1 MLDTSTMLIT
11 VTGRKTRNRYTLPV
25 SYVRDGDT
33 LLVISQKNRN
43 WWKNLCGGAGIE
55 ILLQGRQL

>member
-1 MLDTSTMLIT
+1 MLIT